1 MTELDV
7 TKRNNLVEGLI
18 VDISISEGEM
28 IRGVIKRI
36 LSKTSNAKGVK
47 VELMT
52 GEVGSVKYVPT
63 KNELRLESFKY
74 WNSLLQGRIFTIYDN
89 LNKKY
94 IEVSR
99 ADKFTGGQEISGLLF
114 STKELADDFIK
125 NSPTY
130 NSKQFTVRS
139 VKNSKTLLE
148 NFPSS
153 TSFRGDVKRK
163 ISAEKLNELQYNI
176 SL

>member
-1 MTELDV
+1 MAELDV

-18 VDISISEGEM
+18 VDISVGEEM
-28 IRGVIKRI
+28 VRGVIKKI
-36 LSKTSNAKGVK
+36 LSKSSNSKGIK

-52 GEVGSVKYVPT
+52 GEVGYVKYVPT

-89 LNKKY
+89 TNKKY
-94 IEVSR
+94 VEISR
-99 ADKFTGGQEISGLLF
+99 LDKFTGKQEVSGLLF
-114 STKELADDFIK
+114 SSKELADEFVK

-130 NSKQFTVRS
+130 NTKQYTVRT
-139 VKNSKTLLE
+139 VKSSKGLSE
-148 NFPSS
+148 NFPSA

-163 ISAEKLNELQYNI
+163 ISAEKLNELQYNL